1 MKHSVLF
8 IIPQLSH
15 GGSNRSLQSI
25 FASFPDSDWAVY
37 SLENGGEKTPYS
49 SVFSSRLVEQGW
61 LYKTCKGNVILRK
74 TLNALQNYLNI
85 DLWAFVY
92 SNEARRLQKE
102 MRCNTVVGFEESYA
116 TLFASYFKNV
126 KKIAWMHCDYDLY
139 KIYSGGRDEHR
150 LYQRFD
156 KIIAVSNFAKEGFVR
171 HFPEAKDKTHV
182 IYNLLDT
189 CQIIKDAQ
197 YPIDDERFVSDCF
210 TVVSIGR
217 ISEVK
222 QFQKIPDYIL
232 QIKQIRPTIQLRWF
246 VIGDGDSYL
255 KDEIEKK
262 TTEYSIRSELVLLG
276 AKVNPYPYI
285 KNSNLLVCTS
295 RTESWSYVI
304 NEAKVL
310 HTPVVTI
317 RCGSSEEVVEH
328 GITGYITKEQDLPAL
343 LVDMIEDKNGLY
355 SCIRENIKGFSY
367 DNYSIVENLKDCFF
381 CMKLSDILLFREWKT
396 NTMKPK

>member
-49 SVFSSRLVEQGW
+49 SVFSSRLIEQGW
-61 LYKTCKGNVILRK
+61 IYKTCNGNAVLRK
-74 TLNALQNYLNI
+74 TLNALHNYLNI
-85 DLWAFVY
+85 DLWALVY
-92 SNEARRLQKE
+92 SHESSRLLKATQ
-102 MRCNTVVGFEESYA
+102 CNTVIGFEESYA
-116 TLFASYFKNV
+116 TLFASFFKNV

-139 KIYSGGRDEHR
+139 KVYSGGRDEHR

-156 KIIAVSNFAKEGFVR
+156 KIIAVSNFAKEVFVR
-171 HFPEAKDKTHV
+171 NFPEIKDKTHV

-189 CQIIKDAQ
+189 SQIITDAQ
-197 YPIDDERFVSDCF
+197 SPIDDERFVTDCF
-210 TVVSIGR
+210 TMVSIGR

-222 QFQKIPDYIL
+222 QFQKIPDYIR
-232 QIKQIRPTIQLRWF
+232 QIKQLHPTIKFRWY
-246 VIGDGDSYL
+246 VIGAGDQYL
-255 KDEIEKK
+255 KDEIERK
-262 TTEYSIRSELVLLG
+262 TAEYSLLNELVLLG
-276 AKVNPYPYI
+276 AKDNPYPYI
-285 KNSNLLVCTS
+285 KNSNLLVCSS

-343 LVDMIEDKNGLY
+343 LVDMIEDKDGLY
-355 SCIRENIKGFSY
+355 SCIRQKIKGFSY
-367 DNYSIVENLKDCFF
+367 DNDLIVEKLKRFF
-381 CMKLSDILLFREWKT
+381 
-396 NTMKPK
+396 

>member
-49 SVFSSRLVEQGW
+49 SVFSSRLIEQGW
-61 LYKTCKGNVILRK
+61 IYKTCNGNVVLRK
-74 TLNALQNYLNI
+74 TLNALHNYLNI
-85 DLWAFVY
+85 DLWALVY
-92 SNEARRLQKE
+92 SHESSRLLKATQ
-102 MRCNTVVGFEESYA
+102 CNTVIGFEESYA
-116 TLFASYFKNV
+116 TLFASFFKNV

-139 KIYSGGRDEHR
+139 KVYSGGRDEHR

-156 KIIAVSNFAKEGFVR
+156 KIIAVSNFAKEVFVR
-171 HFPEAKDKTHV
+171 NFPETKDKTHV

-189 CQIIKDAQ
+189 CQIIIDAQ
-197 YPIDDERFVSDCF
+197 SPIDDERFVTDCF
-210 TVVSIGR
+210 TLVSIGR

-222 QFQKIPDYIL
+222 QFQKIPDYIR
-232 QIKQIRPTIQLRWF
+232 QIKQLRPTIKLRWY
-246 VIGDGDSYL
+246 VIGAGDQYL
-255 KDEIEKK
+255 KDEIERK
-262 TTEYSIRSELVLLG
+262 TAEYSLLNELVLLG
-276 AKVNPYPYI
+276 AKDNPYPYI

-343 LVDMIEDKNGLY
+343 LVDMIEDKDELY
-355 SCIRENIKGFSY
+355 SCIRQKIKGFSY
-367 DNYSIVENLKDCFF
+367 DNDLIVEKLKRFF
-381 CMKLSDILLFREWKT
+381 
-396 NTMKPK
+396 

>member
-1 MKHSVLF
+1 MS
-8 IIPQLSH
+8 
-15 GGSNRSLQSI
+15 
-25 FASFPDSDWAVY
+25 
-37 SLENGGEKTPYS
+37 PYS

-61 LYKTCKGNVILRK
+61 LYKTCKGNVVLRK

-116 TLFASYFKNV
+116 TLFASCFKNV
-126 KKIAWMHCDYDLY
+126 KLIAWMHCDYDLY

-156 KIIAVSNFAKEGFVR
+156 KIIAVSNFAKEAFVR
-171 HFPEAKDKTHV
+171 NFPETKDKTHV
-182 IYNLLDT
+182 IYNLLDS
-189 CQIIKDAQ
+189 CQIIIDAQ
-197 YPIDDERFVSDCF
+197 SPIDYERCVTDCF
-210 TVVSIGR
+210 TLVSIGR

-222 QFQKIPDYIL
+222 QFQKIPDYIR
-232 QIKQIRPTIQLRWF
+232 QIKQLRPTIKLRWY
-246 VIGDGDSYL
+246 VIGAGDPYL
-255 KDEIEKK
+255 KEEIERKI
-262 TTEYSIRSELVLLG
+262 TDYSLHNELVLLG
-276 AKVNPYPYI
+276 AKDNPYPYI

-310 HTPVVTI
+310 HIPVVTI

-343 LVDMIEDKNGLY
+343 LVDMIEDKDGLY
-355 SCIRENIKGFSY
+355 SCIRQKIKGFSY
-367 DNYSIVENLKDCFF
+367 DNDLIVEKLKG
-381 CMKLSDILLFREWKT
+381 LF
-396 NTMKPK
+396 PY

>member
-49 SVFSSRLVEQGW
+49 SVFSSRLIEQGW
-61 LYKTCKGNVILRK
+61 IYKTCNGNVVLRK
-74 TLNALQNYLNI
+74 TLNALHNYLNI
-85 DLWAFVY
+85 DLWALVY
-92 SNEARRLQKE
+92 SHESSRLLKATQ
-102 MRCNTVVGFEESYA
+102 CNTVIGFEESYA
-116 TLFASYFKNV
+116 TLFASFFKNV

-139 KIYSGGRDEHR
+139 KVYSGGRDEHR

-156 KIIAVSNFAKEGFVR
+156 KIIAVSNFAKEVFVR
-171 HFPEAKDKTHV
+171 NFPETKDKTRV

-189 CQIIKDAQ
+189 SQIITDAQ
-197 YPIDDERFVSDCF
+197 SPIDDERFVTDCF
-210 TVVSIGR
+210 TMVSIGR

-222 QFQKIPDYIL
+222 QFQKIPDYIR
-232 QIKQIRPTIQLRWF
+232 QIKQLHPTIKFRWY
-246 VIGDGDSYL
+246 VIGSGDQYL
-255 KDEIEKK
+255 KDEIERKSA
-262 TTEYSIRSELVLLG
+262 EYSLHNELVLLG
-276 AKVNPYPYI
+276 AKDNPYPYI

-328 GITGYITKEQDLPAL
+328 GVTGYITKEQDLPAL
-343 LVDMIEDKNGLY
+343 LVDMIEDKDGLY
-355 SCIRENIKGFSY
+355 SCIRQKIKGFSY
-367 DNYSIVENLKDCFF
+367 DNDLIVEKLKG
-381 CMKLSDILLFREWKT
+381 LF
-396 NTMKPK
+396 PY

>member
-49 SVFSSRLVEQGW
+49 SVFSSRLIEQGW
-61 LYKTCKGNVILRK
+61 IYKTCNGNVVLRK
-74 TLNALQNYLNI
+74 TLNALHNYLNI
-85 DLWAFVY
+85 DLWALVY
-92 SNEARRLQKE
+92 SHESSRLLKATQ
-102 MRCNTVVGFEESYA
+102 CNTVIGFEESYA
-116 TLFASYFKNV
+116 TLFASFFKNV

-139 KIYSGGRDEHR
+139 KVYSGGRDEHR

-156 KIIAVSNFAKEGFVR
+156 KIIAVSNFAKEVFVR
-171 HFPEAKDKTHV
+171 NFPETKDKTHV

-189 CQIIKDAQ
+189 SQIITDAQ
-197 YPIDDERFVSDCF
+197 SPIDDERFVTDCF
-210 TVVSIGR
+210 TMVSIGR

-222 QFQKIPDYIL
+222 QFQKIPDYIR
-232 QIKQIRPTIQLRWF
+232 QIKQLRPTIKFRWY
-246 VIGDGDSYL
+246 VIGAGDPYL
-255 KDEIEKK
+255 KDEIERK
-262 TTEYSIRSELVLLG
+262 TAEYSLYNELVLLG
-276 AKVNPYPYI
+276 AKDNPYPYI

-310 HTPVVTI
+310 HTPVVTT

-343 LVDMIEDKNGLY
+343 LVDMIEDKDELY
-355 SCIRENIKGFSY
+355 SCIRQKIKGFSY
-367 DNYSIVENLKDCFF
+367 DNDLIVEKLKRF
-381 CMKLSDILLFREWKT
+381 LI
-396 NTMKPK
+396 

>member
-49 SVFSSRLVEQGW
+49 SVFSSRLIEQGW
-61 LYKTCKGNVILRK
+61 IYKTCNGNVVLRK
-74 TLNALQNYLNI
+74 TLNALHNYLNI
-85 DLWAFVY
+85 DLWALVY
-92 SNEARRLQKE
+92 SHESSRLLKATQ
-102 MRCNTVVGFEESYA
+102 CNTVIGFEESYA
-116 TLFASYFKNV
+116 TLFASFFKNV

-139 KIYSGGRDEHR
+139 KVYSGGRDEHR

-156 KIIAVSNFAKEGFVR
+156 KIIAVSNFAKEVFVR
-171 HFPEAKDKTHV
+171 NFPETKDKTHV

-189 CQIIKDAQ
+189 SQIITDAQ
-197 YPIDDERFVSDCF
+197 SPIDDERFVTDCF
-210 TVVSIGR
+210 TMVSIGR

-222 QFQKIPDYIL
+222 QFQKIPDYIR
-232 QIKQIRPTIQLRWF
+232 QIKQLRPTIKLRWY
-246 VIGDGDSYL
+246 VIGAGDQYL
-255 KDEIEKK
+255 KDEIERK
-262 TTEYSIRSELVLLG
+262 TAEYSLLNELVLLG
-276 AKVNPYPYI
+276 AKDNPYPYI

-343 LVDMIEDKNGLY
+343 LVDMIEDKDGLY
-355 SCIRENIKGFSY
+355 SCIRQKIKGFSY
-367 DNYSIVENLKDCFF
+367 DNDLIVEKLKG
-381 CMKLSDILLFREWKT
+381 LF
-396 NTMKPK
+396 PY